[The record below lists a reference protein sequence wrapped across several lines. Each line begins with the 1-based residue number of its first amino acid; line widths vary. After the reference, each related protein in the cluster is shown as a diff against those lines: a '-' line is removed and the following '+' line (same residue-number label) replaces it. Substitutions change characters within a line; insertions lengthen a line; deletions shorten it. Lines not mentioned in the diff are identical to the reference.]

1 MVQRAEIFEEHYRD
15 YCRQIASVDFESI
28 KERLGIQIKN
38 NIAHIPFFNQTY
50 QVSGQGIFNMDN
62 EKADYVTCVVL
73 AKYVLLCPD
82 QLYQDE
88 DWCTFRDFKKESH
101 VTNANFFNT
110 GTTGKIK
117 THFSSRLTD
126 LKAASGKMNGTLQQ
140 MDLAY
145 DLLVSFV
152 ALPRLSLLMLMNEAD
167 EDFPADCKVLF
178 QRQSEHYLDPESLAM
193 VSGLLAHKLIHADKN
208 NGG

>member
-1 MVQRAEIFEEHYRD
+1 MVQRSVVFEEHYQD

-28 KERLGIQIKN
+28 RERLGIQIKN

-82 QLYQDE
+82 KLYQDE
-88 DWCTFRDFKKESH
+88 DWCTFRDFKKKSH
-101 VTNANFFNT
+101 ITNANFFNIE
-110 GTTGKIK
+110 TTGKIK
-117 THFSSRLTD
+117 THFSNRLND
-126 LKAASGKMNGTLQQ
+126 LKTASVKINGTLQQ

-152 ALPRLSLLMLMNEAD
+152 ALPRLSVLILMNEED

-193 VSGLLAHKLIHADKN
+193 VSGLLAHKLIQTDKN

>member
-1 MVQRAEIFEEHYRD
+1 MVQRSEIFEEHYRD

-38 NIAHIPFFNQTY
+38 NIAYIPFFNQTY
-50 QVSGQGIFNMDN
+50 QVSGQGILNMDN
-62 EKADYVTCVVL
+62 EKADYVTCVIL

-110 GTTGKIK
+110 ETTGRIK
-117 THFSSRLTD
+117 THFSSRSTN
-126 LKAASGKMNGTLQQ
+126 LKTACVKMNGIAQQ

-152 ALPRLSLLMLMNEAD
+152 ALPRLSLLLLVNEAD

-178 QRQSEHYLDPESLAM
+178 QRQSEYYLDPESLAM
-193 VSGLLAHKLIHADKN
+193 VSHLLAHKLIQADKK
-208 NGG
+208 